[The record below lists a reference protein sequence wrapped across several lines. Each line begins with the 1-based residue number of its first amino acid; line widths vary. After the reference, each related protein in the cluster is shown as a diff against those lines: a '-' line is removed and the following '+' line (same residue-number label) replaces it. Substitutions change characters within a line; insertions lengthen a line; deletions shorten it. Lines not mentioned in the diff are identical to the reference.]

1 MALLETDGIT
11 MRFGGLVAVD
21 DFRVAIDEGELV
33 GLIGPNGSGKT
44 TVFNMIT
51 GIYRP
56 TENRV
61 RFLGRDITCERPDR
75 ITALGIART
84 FQNIRLLSNLS
95 VLDNVMIAYHVRLR
109 SSPWEAVF
117 RLPRYVR
124 EEREMR
130 DDSERLLELVDLH
143 TVRDA
148 PAGSLPYGRQ
158 RRLEIARAIA
168 TRPKLLLLD
177 EPAAG
182 MNPQET
188 GELMAFIQRIQS
200 QFDLTVFIIEHD
212 MKVIM
217 GICERIL
224 VLDYGV
230 TIAHG
235 SPEEIRGNARV
246 IEAYLGTA
254 WDSRGAEEA
263 AGDAGGRPREE
274 KEPDARD
281 P

>member
-11 MRFGGLVAVD
+11 MRFGGLVAVA
-21 DFRVAIDEGELV
+21 DFRVRIEEGELV

-56 TENRV
+56 TQNRV
-61 RFLGRDITCERPDR
+61 RFLDRDITGERPDR

-84 FQNIRLLSNLS
+84 FQNIRLLNSLS
-95 VLDNVMIAYHVRLR
+95 VLDNVMVAHHVRLR
-109 SSPWEAVF
+109 STPWEAMF

-124 EEREMR
+124 EERLMR
-130 DDSERLLELVDLH
+130 EDSERLLELVDLH

-148 PAGSLPYGRQ
+148 SAGSLPYGRQ

-168 TRPKLLLLD
+168 TTPKLLLLD

-188 GELMAFIQRIQS
+188 NALMEFIQRIRRE
-200 QFDLTVFIIEHD
+200 FDLTIFIIEHD

-230 TIAHG
+230 TIAQG
-235 SPEEIRGNARV
+235 TPEEIQGDRKV
-246 IEAYLGTA
+246 IEAYLGTE
-254 WDSRGAEEA
+254 W
-263 AGDAGGRPREE
+263 AGGARGRAEQGSTPEE
-274 KEPDARD
+274 KHDA
-281 P
+281 